1 MKKLTCIFTTF
12 LLVLLVLS
20 ACQNNKADI
29 NADAKAIHN
38 LEDQWSSALQV
49 RDMDKVLSFFASE
62 GVEMDPNLPIFVGP
76 KAIRE
81 VNESWLS
88 DTTILF
94 KTFTYTIDPIEVS
107 ASGDLGYAR
116 GTSRVKKTTPK
127 GPVEIRTK
135 WVDIWKKIDGKWKVV
150 VNISNSDNPSA
161 GR

>member
-1 MKKLTCIFTTF
+1 MTF
-12 LLVLLVLS
+12 LLILLVLS
-20 ACQNNKADI
+20 SCQNNKADM

-38 LEDQWSSALQV
+38 LEDQWSSALQA
-49 RDMDKVLSFFASE
+49 RDIDKVLSFFASE
-62 GVEMDPNLPIFVGP
+62 GVEMDPNLPIFAGL

-116 GTSRVKKTTPK
+116 GSSRVKKASPK

-150 VNISNSDNPSA
+150 VNISNSDNTLT
-161 GR
+161 GRLF